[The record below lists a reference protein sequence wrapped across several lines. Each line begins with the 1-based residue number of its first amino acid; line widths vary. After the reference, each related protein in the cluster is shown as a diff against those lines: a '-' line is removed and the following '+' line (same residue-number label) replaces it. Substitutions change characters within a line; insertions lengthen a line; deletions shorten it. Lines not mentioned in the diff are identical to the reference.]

1 MLRAHRQR
9 RPNPHDPLPL
19 FTPKEHPVTEHDE
32 TTTAAISLVARAV
45 AWQLID
51 DACDWGD
58 LCAKYPEIGENDWE
72 RVVSVMRFLV
82 AAPADEEF
90 TGAYAHLESRAKDFA
105 DGGA

>member
-1 MLRAHRQR
+1 
-9 RPNPHDPLPL
+9 
-19 FTPKEHPVTEHDE
+19 VTEHDE
-32 TTTAAISLVARAV
+32 TTATAIALVARAV

-72 RVVSVMRFLV
+72 HVVSIMRFLV
-82 AAPADEEF
+82 DAPADEEF
-90 TGAYAHLESRAKDFA
+90 TGAYAHLESRATAFA